1 MSDEISKREK
11 NFEKS
16 FENKE
21 ELKFKAQS
29 RAVKKLGAW
38 AANEMSMDDAASKN
52 YVEALIDTSL
62 GTNGIVGAEKK
73 VLADLK
79 EKNIDVTEHHIHNQY
94 QTFFDKAHQ
103 ELMAG

>member
-11 NFEKS
+11 SFEKS

-38 AANEMSMDDAASKN
+38 AANEMSMDDDASKN
-52 YVEALIDTSL
+52 YIEALIDVSL
-62 GTNGIVGAEKK
+62 GASGIAGAEKK

-79 EKNIDVTEHHIHNQY
+79 EKGVDSTEHHIHNQY
-94 QTFFDKAHQ
+94 QVFFDAAHS